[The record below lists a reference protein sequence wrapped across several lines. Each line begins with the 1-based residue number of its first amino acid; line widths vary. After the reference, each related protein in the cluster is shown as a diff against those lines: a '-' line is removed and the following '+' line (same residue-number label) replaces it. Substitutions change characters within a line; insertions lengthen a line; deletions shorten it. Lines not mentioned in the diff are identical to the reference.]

1 MGVQIAIAVAV
12 VTTAAVVGVHIA
24 IVVAVVTTAALVA
37 GVQITAAV
45 VLATIAALVAGVQIT
60 AAVVLAM
67 TAALVVGVPIAAVVG
82 VQTAAAV
89 VAVDLVAIG
98 NHLCLSRIVK
108 TRTLKRNDK
117 RYEAH
122 RNSTQTLAQNQFVY
136 SYLCPVSLRGTSS

>member
-1 MGVQIAIAVAV
+1 VGVQI
-12 VTTAAVVGVHIA
+12 TAAVVLATIAALVAGVHIA

-45 VLATIAALVAGVQIT
+45 VLAMT
-60 AAVVLAM
+60 AAVV
-67 TAALVVGVPIAAVVG
+67 GVQIAAVVG

-117 RYEAH
+117 RYEAR
-122 RNSTQTLAQNQFVY
+122 RNSNAC
-136 SYLCPVSLRGTSS
+136 SKPVRLLLPLSCFPSWVSPLR